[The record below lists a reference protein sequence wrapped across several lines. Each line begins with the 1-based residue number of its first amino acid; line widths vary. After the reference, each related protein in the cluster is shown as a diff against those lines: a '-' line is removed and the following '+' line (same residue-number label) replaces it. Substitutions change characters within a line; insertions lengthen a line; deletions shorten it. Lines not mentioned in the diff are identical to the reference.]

1 MKKSRLV
8 ILFCLLTLS
17 SGLRAQEKSLGFVAL
32 PDSAV
37 RLLQPS
43 HQSDSLKTA
52 LQSVLALPAGWHR
65 LKLIFLN
72 DRSWANWA
80 VDTTVNV
87 PVADTLFLHRIH
99 KAFAPSEPFTTI
111 TLKGTRSKKIR
122 LKHLLKPGLAAVTVA
137 SNWASFYLKR
147 RADDFYRNYQKTSD
161 LKKIDTYYHKTR
173 VYDAVS
179 NALLGLSTLSVSV
192 FLYLLISD

>member
-1 MKKSRLV
+1 MKKNRLL
-8 ILFCLLTLS
+8 ILLFLLTLG
-17 SGLRAQEKSLGFVAL
+17 SGLRAQEKPLGFVAA

-37 RLLQPS
+37 RLLQAA
-43 HQSDSLKTA
+43 HQNDSLKTA
-52 LQSVLALPAGWHR
+52 LQSVLALPAGRHR
-65 LKLIFLN
+65 LKLIFLH

-99 KAFAPSEPFTTI
+99 KALMPLEPFTTV
-111 TLKGTRSKKIR
+111 TLKGTRSKKFR

-147 RADDFYRNYQKTSD
+147 RADDFYRTYQKTSD
-161 LKKIDTYYHKTR
+161 LKKIDAYYHKTR

-179 NALLGLSTLSVSV
+179 NALLGLSTLSVSA